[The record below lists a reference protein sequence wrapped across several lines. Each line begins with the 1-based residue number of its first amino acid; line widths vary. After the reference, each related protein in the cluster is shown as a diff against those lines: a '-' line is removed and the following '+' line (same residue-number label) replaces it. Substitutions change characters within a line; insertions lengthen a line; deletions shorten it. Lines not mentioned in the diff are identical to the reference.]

1 MEDSAPAPRGGAT
14 DDIDGNCRTFRLVK
28 NDWVKVNLSPPRP
41 SSQAFQDRQE
51 SGAMSVY
58 LEDEINSAGR
68 SLAELQKLWEG
79 YWVFSLTVN
88 QLRAEFDQE
97 VVRDP
102 QPDFP
107 GHALVRDRSG
117 KRSQGKRSRMAS
129 VCILVLQ
136 PGMIPPDDQAPQ
148 PLSEESRNIER
159 PTVTR
164 RLGRRV
170 LGWISRTWLD
180 K

>member
-1 MEDSAPAPRGGAT
+1 
-14 DDIDGNCRTFRLVK
+14 
-28 NDWVKVNLSPPRP
+28 
-41 SSQAFQDRQE
+41 
-51 SGAMSVY
+51 MSVY

-68 SLAELQKLWEG
+68 SLAELFKLWEG

-97 VVRDP
+97 VVRDH

-117 KRSQGKRSRMAS
+117 KRSQGKKSRMAS
-129 VCILVLQ
+129 VCVLVLQ
-136 PGMIPPDDQAPQ
+136 PRIGPPSDQATQ
-148 PLSEESRNIER
+148 PLSQESRNIER
-159 PTVTR
+159 PTFTR

-170 LGWISRTWLD
+170 RGYFAR
-180 K
+180 